1 MNKLIKQT
9 DALGF
14 SASQTFEDSSHAVE
28 MSFSLTYFN
37 KKVDV
42 TIHHSANSGIV
53 IGYQSEIFKDS
64 STPKITNI
72 YFAKKTVI
80 SHSEKTIKCGGFEFR
95 QPIFKHRTKVWL
107 NQDLNIIKENG
118 SFAEKKACMQ
128 FMLELTEF
136 VERIYNPATKKSVK
150 QNYKNHF
157 SKKQK

>member
-1 MNKLIKQT
+1 MNKFIKET
-9 DALGF
+9 DSLGF
-14 SASQTFEDSSHAVE
+14 SPSQVFEDASHTVE

-37 KKVDV
+37 KKIDV
-42 TIHHSANSGIV
+42 TIHHSSNCGIV

-64 STPKITNI
+64 FTPKITNI
-72 YFAKKTVI
+72 YYAKKTEMHASNV
-80 SHSEKTIKCGGFEFR
+80 TIKCGGFEFP

-107 NQDLNIIKENG
+107 NQDMNIMKENG